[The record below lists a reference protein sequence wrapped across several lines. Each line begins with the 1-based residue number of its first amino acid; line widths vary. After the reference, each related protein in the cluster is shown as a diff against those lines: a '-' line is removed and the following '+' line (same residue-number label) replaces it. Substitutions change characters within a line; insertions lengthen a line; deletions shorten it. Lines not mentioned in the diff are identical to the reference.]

1 MIAKQQHLLWQKAA
15 LLFKPGKRQTPSE
28 WAAENRKYPLSA
40 AIPGPRDPS
49 LTPYVIAVSD
59 AVQRADKRRVVMVC
73 GSQMGKTDS
82 ALDLIGW
89 NLDRINAVPTIFAG
103 PSLDFVS
110 NQFEPRVMALLD
122 EAPTLKRK
130 VARGKR
136 NKKTRKI
143 ISGVP
148 LRLAHAGSSTS
159 LKSDPA
165 GLALTDEYDE
175 MLANVKGQGDP
186 LGLIDARGDTYQ
198 DFVNLITSTPSVGV
212 SDVERDH
219 KSGLELWK
227 YQKPEDI
234 TSPIWRLWQEGTR
247 YHWAAPCPE
256 CYEYFIP
263 RFKQL
268 RWKKNATPAEARKA
282 AYLECPRCGGV
293 MEEQHKTDVN
303 ASSVY
308 VAPGQWVTKLG
319 EVLGDAPEADSY
331 SFWVSGLMSPFR
343 SFGDRAASYITA
355 STMQDQEKIQTAI
368 NAGFGELFSA
378 GGGEVMEWQ
387 AAAERRDDD
396 LATDEVPE
404 SAAVLTCGVDVQG
417 DRLVYTIRAWGF
429 RYTSWLIRHEEL
441 WGDPD
446 QDEVWDELE
455 TVISNK
461 VDGRRINL
469 TLIDAGYKQA
479 RVLEFAKRMGK
490 LVRATKGQDT
500 GSKPF
505 HKAMID
511 VTVRGKVVKNGQ
523 SLWHIN
529 TDFFKTFVHG
539 RLNRD
544 LRKPGGWHV
553 PAEADDEYFK
563 QLVSERRITTPS
575 GKPKWQQIR
584 SDNHYFDCEV
594 LNSVAAHMLKVGRLR
609 EGHRAPAPTHDETQ
623 EQPAKKKPTL
633 AELSARLNG

>member
-1 MIAKQQHLLWQKAA
+1 
-15 LLFKPGKRQTPSE
+15 
-28 WAAENRKYPLSA
+28 
-40 AIPGPRDPS
+40 
-49 LTPYVIAVSD
+49 
-59 AVQRADKRRVVMVC
+59 
-73 GSQMGKTDS
+73 MGKTDS

-130 VARGKR
+130 VSRGKR

-143 ISGVP
+143 VSGVP

-198 DFVNLITSTPSVGV
+198 DFVNLVTSTPSIGV
-212 SDVERDH
+212 SEVVKDPD
-219 KSGLELWK
+219 SGLEFWK

-234 TSPIWRLWQEGTR
+234 TSPIWRLFQEGTQ
-247 YHWAAPCPE
+247 YHWAVPCPE
-256 CYEYFIP
+256 CNEFFIP

-268 RWKKNATPAEARKA
+268 RWPKGATAIQARSS

-293 MEEQHKTDVN
+293 VEDDHKADAN
-303 ASSVY
+303 SLGVY
-308 VAPGQWVTKLG
+308 VAPGQWVTKAG
-319 EVLGDAPEADSY
+319 EVLGDLPEADSY

-368 NAGFGELFSA
+368 NAGFGEMFSA
-378 GGGEVMEWQ
+378 GGGDVMEWE
-387 AAAERRDDD
+387 AAAERRDDE
-396 LATDEVPE
+396 LSIDEVPE
-404 SAAVLTCGVDVQG
+404 NAAVLTCGIDVQG
-417 DRLVYTIRAWGF
+417 NRLVYTIRAWGYL
-429 RYTSWLIRHEEL
+429 YTSWLVRHEEI
-441 WGDPD
+441 WGNPD

-455 TVISNK
+455 TVLTNRIS
-461 VDGRRINL
+461 GRHINL
-469 TLIDAGYKQA
+469 SLIDAGYKQS
-479 RVLEFAKRMGK
+479 RVLEFVRRMGK
-490 LVRATKGQDT
+490 NVRATKGQDT
-500 GSKPF
+500 GSRPF

-511 VTVRGKVVKNGQ
+511 VTVRGKLEKRGQ

-553 PAEADDEYFK
+553 PKEADDDYFK
-563 QLVSERRITTPS
+563 QLVSERRITTPA
-575 GKPKWQQIR
+575 GKPKWQTIR

-594 LNSVAAHMLKVGRLR
+594 LNSVGAHMLKVGRLR
-609 EGHRAPAPTHDETQ
+609 EAYRAPVEEDEDVP
-623 EQPAKKKPTL
+623 EAPAKKKRSL
-633 AELSARLNG
+633 ADISARLNR